1 MKMLL
6 FYVCIYWYIS
16 CLRALQTSSS
26 SRCKQLKKIADF
38 YFFHRL
44 SLSFS
49 IWINA
54 KCVSV
59 IRRWH
64 CSDIKAICQNAQ
76 KSVWVFVRW
85 AKQFPAKRR
94 KVLIRKTVFIS
105 LTSHII
111 DATLNLKCWHCNI
124 IPLRYWDFSAS
135 SPPPR
140 TLTWSLAI
148 WRKKEKKIDVIECEN
163 LLTEK
168 SHIISQSC
176 RMYEGNLILSRRR
189 SHIILIYTSFAH
201 SHALAHCCNIVTW
214 KECRQKFAAYT
225 SCNQI
230 IFKPSHQQLIGAFY
244 LSPINVNYARLIWLM
259 ACWVI
264 YRNFLSTEKVASYL
278 PQNQ

>member
-1 MKMLL
+1 MAYFYFHLTSYVCTQILIKLKEAQGRFNYTNYMKMLL

-76 KSVWVFVRW
+76 KSVCVFVTW

-148 WRKKEKKIDVIECEN
+148 WRKKEKKLMWLNV
-163 LLTEK
+163 K
-168 SHIISQSC
+168 ISWL
-176 RMYEGNLILSRRR
+176 RK
-189 SHIILIYTSFAH
+189 
-201 SHALAHCCNIVTW
+201 VT
-214 KECRQKFAAYT
+214 
-225 SCNQI
+225 
-230 IFKPSHQQLIGAFY
+230 
-244 LSPINVNYARLIWLM
+244 
-259 ACWVI
+259 
-264 YRNFLSTEKVASYL
+264 
-278 PQNQ
+278 

>member
-1 MKMLL
+1 MFVFIDTFHVCELFKLL
-6 FYVCIYWYIS
+6 RV
-16 CLRALQTSSS
+16 LDVNSS
-26 SRCKQLKKIADF
+26 KKLLTFI
-38 YFFHRL
+38 FFHRL

-76 KSVWVFVRW
+76 KSVCVFVRW

-148 WRKKEKKIDVIECEN
+148 WRKKEKKLMWLNV
-163 LLTEK
+163 K
-168 SHIISQSC
+168 ISWL
-176 RMYEGNLILSRRR
+176 RK
-189 SHIILIYTSFAH
+189 
-201 SHALAHCCNIVTW
+201 VT
-214 KECRQKFAAYT
+214 
-225 SCNQI
+225 
-230 IFKPSHQQLIGAFY
+230 
-244 LSPINVNYARLIWLM
+244 
-259 ACWVI
+259 
-264 YRNFLSTEKVASYL
+264 
-278 PQNQ
+278 